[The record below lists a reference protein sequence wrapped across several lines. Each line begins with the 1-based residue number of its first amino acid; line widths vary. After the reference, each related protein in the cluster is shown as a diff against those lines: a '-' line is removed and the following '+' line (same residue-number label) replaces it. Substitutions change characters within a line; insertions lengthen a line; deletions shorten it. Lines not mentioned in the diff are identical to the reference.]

1 MQKMEITFRS
11 TVGIMKKHLSNHGC
25 HAYGSDDNFLFW
37 RIEEEYD
44 SYGDWQ
50 KPFKHG
56 DIVAYQGIKNSD
68 FWFRVVPDGSDDC
81 KIITTPES
89 FLWFIKEI
97 DLEGLIVDDPYYKMP
112 MTDGLSDLCEF
123 KEVKSQAYCLLA
135 ERFWTAFSNMKTDVN
150 TIFYRNQLW
159 SSRIFREEN

>member
-1 MQKMEITFRS
+1 MEITFTS
-11 TVGIMKKHLSNHGC
+11 TVEVMKRYLSRYGC
-25 HAYGSDDNFLFW
+25 IAYGFYDNFLFW
-37 RIEEEYD
+37 KIEEEYD
-44 SYGDWQ
+44 SDGDWM
-50 KPFKHG
+50 KPFKDG
-56 DIVAYQGIKNSD
+56 DIVAYRGIKNSD
-68 FWFRVVPDGSDDC
+68 FWFRVVPDGSEEG

-135 ERFWTAFSNMKTDVN
+135 EEFWKAICDMKTNVN
-150 TIFYRNQLW
+150 EIFSHNCLW
-159 SSRIFREEN
+159 SSKIFREEN